1 MPWGLRQIKVQRA
14 TLGASGSKTAPKRGL
29 WSQWGKVGGGSFFIS
44 LVIEG
49 AEETGVG
56 GRLGQER
63 MGDQ

>member
-1 MPWGLRQIKVQRA
+1 MESV
-14 TLGASGSKTAPKRGL
+14 
-29 WSQWGKVGGGSFFIS
+29 GKGGGSFFIS

-49 AEETGVG
+49 AEETGVA

>member
-1 MPWGLRQIKVQRA
+1 MLP
-14 TLGASGSKTAPKRGL
+14 APKQPLREGYGV
-29 WSQWGKVGGGSFFIS
+29 SGERGGGSFFIS